1 MKKIIASVVAVTI
14 AFGGLALPAAE
25 SGLSFSA
32 AISASADESTAA
44 DFNYTV
50 LSDGTLKITKY
61 KGKADNVVIPETIDG
76 KKVTVIGRLAFYDY
90 TRKNSLTIPSS
101 LKTIEDDGFHYFS
114 FDSVFI
120 GSLKQWCELGNNPEG
135 GTIFVNDVKLT
146 GAVTIPNGTERIGDS
161 AFNNR
166 GEITSVSIPDSVTSI
181 GYHAFAKCG
190 NMTSVKMS
198 NKVQTIGEGAF
209 SDCEKLT
216 AITLPDTVTDIGKD
230 AFLNCYK
237 LEKANI
243 PSKVK
248 VLKACTFESCGS
260 LKNVTLSEGLTDIEK
275 EAFYSCYSLSSIKF
289 PSTLKT
295 IGYHSFYRT
304 SLTRAELPSG
314 LTTIGQ
320 EAFYMCGSLQSVF
333 VPKSVDSI
341 GMWAFSAGSDDS
353 KLFYEGSEA
362 SWIKIGGSK
371 AFPDGCEFNVVYN
384 YDPNHKHSYTTKITK
399 QATCTAAG
407 EKVLT
412 CSICGDSYTQT
423 IPAKGH
429 SYGAGK
435 ITKQPT
441 CTATGTREYTCSSC
455 GSKKTE
461 TIKAKGH
468 SYKTSVVAP
477 TYEAQGYTLH
487 KCSSCGNSYKDNYTA
502 KKTVGK
508 AAGNGFT
515 CTATSVNFGWNKVAN
530 ASGYKIYA
538 YNTSTKKWKLVTTVS
553 ANTFT
558 YKQSGSKSGT
568 TYKYKVK
575 AFVKENGKTY
585 YGESSDTIVTT
596 TKPAKVTIKSASV
609 SKTAVKLKW
618 GTVNGANGYRVYR
631 YDSASK
637 KWVTVS
643 TVKDGKTV
651 SYKDSKLKS
660 GTSYKYKV
668 KAYRKVGGNTYW
680 GTASAVKTYK
690 TK

>member
-32 AISASADESTAA
+32 VISASADESTAA

-61 KGKADNVVIPETIDG
+61 KGKANNVVIPETIDG
-76 KKVTVIGRLAFYDY
+76 KKVTVIGSYAFYDY

-101 LKTIEDDGFHYFS
+101 LKTIEDSGFDDFS

-120 GSLKQWCELGNNPEG
+120 GSLKQWCELGNNPEC
-135 GTIFVNDVKLT
+135 GTIFINDVKLT

-198 NKVQTIGEGAF
+198 NKLQTIGEGAF

-216 AITLPDTVTDIGKD
+216 AITLPDTLTEIGRD

-248 VLKACTFESCGS
+248 VLKASTFESCGS

-341 GMWAFSAGSDDS
+341 GMWAFSAGSDDY

-435 ITKQPT
+435 ITQP
-441 CTATGTREYTCSSC
+441 AY
-455 GSKKTE
+455 
-461 TIKAKGH
+461 
-468 SYKTSVVAP
+468 
-477 TYEAQGYTLH
+477 LH
-487 KCSSCGNSYKDNYTA
+487 
-502 KKTVGK
+502 
-508 AAGNGFT
+508 
-515 CTATSVNFGWNKVAN
+515 
-530 ASGYKIYA
+530 
-538 YNTSTKKWKLVTTVS
+538 
-553 ANTFT
+553 
-558 YKQSGSKSGT
+558 
-568 TYKYKVK
+568 
-575 AFVKENGKTY
+575 
-585 YGESSDTIVTT
+585 
-596 TKPAKVTIKSASV
+596 
-609 SKTAVKLKW
+609 
-618 GTVNGANGYRVYR
+618 GYRHKR
-631 YDSASK
+631 IHLLFLRK
-637 KWVTVS
+637 Q
-643 TVKDGKTV
+643 KDRN
-651 SYKDSKLKS
+651 YK
-660 GTSYKYKV
+660 G
-668 KAYRKVGGNTYW
+668 
-680 GTASAVKTYK
+680 
-690 TK
+690 